1 MTQYFDAYHRWLGIA
16 PKHQPPT
23 YYRLLGIEEFESDP
37 EVIADAAER
46 QIAHVRRYALGQH
59 AALSQQIL
67 NELSQAK
74 GTLLDPGRK
83 AAYDAQLQ
91 AMQPAMPSPQ
101 PTAYPTQP
109 TAYPTTQPMY
119 PSVPPTAA
127 FTAPPHMT
135 PPAWQDPTP
144 QPGTF
149 ATPIPRAQSIPA
161 AHVSPAQAA
170 GHNPYA
176 VEASTAT
183 AQVQQGYA
191 RRKSVADKAKRR
203 KKVRFI
209 SLAMHVVAS
218 ILGLI
223 VGYSLLCYVD
233 IKYDFLGLMDREPEQ
248 QGGRQNAALTPTQPG
263 SVSVPQQ
270 AQTASGTTP
279 LPKSMTG
286 RRAGETRND
295 NGLNLTLVWC
305 LPGEFTI
312 GSPTSEPGRQPSES
326 QVKVLQL
333 HGYWLGQTE
342 VTQAQWQDVMHTVPW
357 LGKSNVRTGPDF
369 PAVYVSWD
377 DAMQFCQQLTQQER
391 QAGRLPAGWEY
402 SLPTESQWE
411 FACRAGTKTAYH
423 FGSDNRQLSQYA
435 WYSGNAF
442 SRGERYPHQVAQK
455 LSNPW
460 GLHDM
465 HGNVREWCLDW
476 FAPTMA
482 SGINPVGPASGTK
495 RVARGGSWAHAST
508 ACRSATRVGIP
519 PSQKDDHHGF
529 RVALVRT
536 RPQSASN
543 AGRP

>member
-1 MTQYFDAYHRWLGIA
+1 
-16 PKHQPPT
+16 
-23 YYRLLGIEEFESDP
+23 
-37 EVIADAAER
+37 
-46 QIAHVRRYALGQH
+46 
-59 AALSQQIL
+59 
-67 NELSQAK
+67 
-74 GTLLDPGRK
+74 
-83 AAYDAQLQ
+83 
-91 AMQPAMPSPQ
+91 
-101 PTAYPTQP
+101 
-109 TAYPTTQPMY
+109 
-119 PSVPPTAA
+119 
-127 FTAPPHMT
+127 
-135 PPAWQDPTP
+135 
-144 QPGTF
+144 
-149 ATPIPRAQSIPA
+149 
-161 AHVSPAQAA
+161 
-170 GHNPYA
+170 
-176 VEASTAT
+176 
-183 AQVQQGYA
+183 
-191 RRKSVADKAKRR
+191 
-203 KKVRFI
+203 
-209 SLAMHVVAS
+209 
-218 ILGLI
+218 
-223 VGYSLLCYVD
+223 
-233 IKYDFLGLMDREPEQ
+233 
-248 QGGRQNAALTPTQPG
+248 
-263 SVSVPQQ
+263 
-270 AQTASGTTP
+270 
-279 LPKSMTG
+279 
-286 RRAGETRND
+286 
-295 NGLNLTLVWC
+295 
-305 LPGEFTI
+305 
-312 GSPTSEPGRQPSES
+312 
-326 QVKVLQL
+326 QL

-495 RVARGGSWAHAST
+495 RVARGGSGAHAST
-508 ACRSATRVGIP
+508 PCRSATRVGIP

-543 AGRP
+543 A